1 MDEGPVQP
9 QIPKIDQLKIN
20 LKAWKISD
28 WLIFFVI
35 IPMVLL
41 LIFALP
47 QAVRDVYFIFHTSDL
62 LRLQTYV
69 LSGYTHSELFPHLV
83 TNLAVY
89 GIAMCAIF
97 AFETNR
103 RRFYLMGGVSLFI
116 VPIIST
122 FLTIGLWHFLGS
134 KTSMQGFSGT
144 NAAFLAY
151 ALMIFVTWFLSGK
164 LERFDHMESFAGS
177 SWRYYISY
185 ILMTIIVALIV
196 IIGIVE
202 GQFIPAGNTIS
213 NGIAHFGG
221 FITGLIVF
229 LLYDILTEK
238 RKNFDVMVII
248 SIIIGVI
255 YYTDYL
261 IRIVKAVKGL

>member
-1 MDEGPVQP
+1 MDQGPVQSE
-9 QIPKIDQLKIN
+9 ISKIDQLKSN
-20 LKAWKISD
+20 LKAWNLSD
-28 WLIFFVI
+28 GLIFFGI
-35 IPMVLL
+35 IPLL
-41 LIFALP
+41 LLMIFALP
-47 QAVRDVYFIFHTSDL
+47 QAVRDAYFIFHTSDL
-62 LRLQTYV
+62 ISLQTWV
-69 LSGYTHSELFPHLV
+69 LNGYTHTEFYPHMMG
-83 TNLAVY
+83 NLAFY

-103 RRFYLMGGVSLFI
+103 RRFYLMAGISLFI
-116 VPIIST
+116 VPIICT
-122 FLTIGLWHFLGS
+122 FLTIGLWHLLGS
-134 KTSMQGFSGT
+134 NTSMQGFSGT

-151 ALMIFVTWFLSGK
+151 AFMVSVTWLLSGR
-164 LERFDHMESFAGS
+164 LELFDHKESFAGS

-196 IIGIVE
+196 LIGIVE
-202 GQFIPAGNTIS
+202 GQFIPAGNVIS

-248 SIIIGVI
+248 SIIIGI
-255 YYTDYL
+255 FYYMDYL
-261 IRIVKAVKGL
+261 IQVIKAVKGL